1 MIPPEKPMSRRA
13 ARAANQRA
21 QDGTAQDAGD
31 ATQRLELP
39 ATEAFSLPPAAPTHT
54 TEFVPGFDAPT
65 PSGFLA
71 GLFTRHPRAWAATAL
86 SVVFVLLGTG
96 SVFAGS
102 LVGSGTPAEVH
113 RAAPLVVASASPT
126 PTADP
131 ARPVPANPAA
141 ATPLR
146 TCSVASLAADPRL
159 RTFEGVVVNTAT
171 GDVLF
176 DRSASKPAPT
186 ASVLKVLTAAAALA
200 ILGPD
205 ARLTT
210 KVYKGT
216 EPGSIVLV
224 GGGDPTLNAGST
236 TVYDGAPTLAD
247 LAAQTKAAWEKN
259 GEQPITK
266 IVLDATMWDP
276 ADNWNASWGER
287 ALADGDQTRVNALM
301 VDAGRLDPSHGSSKR
316 SATPVAD
323 AGAAFAKA
331 LGLAPGTEVVPGTGA
346 AGEPIAQ
353 VQSQP
358 VKTLIGQMLID
369 SDNTLGEMLARVT
382 SVSSGAGGTS
392 ASLATVIPKALAAYG
407 IPTTGIVIRD
417 GSGLSPDNAV
427 PPAYVAALMTKVL
440 SGKQNLGLIYSA
452 LPVAGKTGTLKTRF
466 SGASAA
472 ARGLVNAKTGWIG
485 SSRPLAGIA
494 HSPDGSALS
503 FAFFALGTNVAANA
517 MTALDTLTAG
527 ILKCGN
533 NLSNN

>member
-1 MIPPEKPMSRRA
+1 MIPPEKPISRRA
-13 ARAANQRA
+13 ARAADDRA
-21 QDGTAQDAGD
+21 QDGATADAGD
-31 ATQRLELP
+31 ATRRLDLP
-39 ATEAFSLPPAAPTHT
+39 ATEAFSIPPAVPTHT
-54 TEFVPGFDAPT
+54 SEFVPEFDAPR
-65 PSGFLA
+65 PSGPLA
-71 GLFTRHPRAWAATAL
+71 GAFTRHPRAWAATAL
-86 SVVFVLLGTG
+86 SIVFVLLGTG

-102 LVGSGTPAEVH
+102 LLASGTPA
-113 RAAPLVVASASPT
+113 AAPQAAPVVVASASPS
-126 PTADP
+126 PTQKP
-131 ARPVPANPAA
+131 ARPVPAHPAA

-171 GDVLF
+171 GEVLF
-176 DRSASKPAPT
+176 DRAATKPAPT

-200 ILGPD
+200 VLGPD

-210 KVYKGT
+210 KVYKGA

-224 GGGDPTLNAGST
+224 GGGDPTLNAGSK
-236 TVYDGAPTLAD
+236 TVYDGAPTLGD
-247 LAAQTKAAWEKN
+247 LAAQTKAAWEKDSD
-259 GEQPITK
+259 EPITK
-266 IVLDATMWDP
+266 VILDATMWDP

-287 ALADGDQTRVNALM
+287 ALADGDQTRINALM
-301 VDAGRLDPSHGSSKR
+301 VDAGRLDPANGSSRR

-331 LGLAPGTEVVPGTGA
+331 LGLAPGAEVVPGTGKT
-346 AGEPIAQ
+346 GEPIAQ

-369 SDNTLGEMLARVT
+369 SDNSLGEMLARVT

-407 IPTTGIVIRD
+407 IPTTGIVIKD

-452 LPVAGKTGTLKTRF
+452 LPVAGQTGTLKNRF
-466 SGASAA
+466 GGASAA

-485 SSRPLAGIA
+485 SSRTLAGIA

>member
-1 MIPPEKPMSRRA
+1 MTPPEEPTSRRA
-13 ARAANQRA
+13 ARAPNDRV
-21 QDGTAQDAGD
+21 QDGA
-31 ATQRLELP
+31 P
-39 ATEAFSLPPAAPTHT
+39 A
-54 TEFVPGFDAPT
+54 

-71 GLFTRHPRAWAATAL
+71 GVFTRHPRTWVAAAL

-113 RAAPLVVASASPT
+113 QAAPLIVASASPT
-126 PTADP
+126 PTPDP

-159 RTFEGVVVNTAT
+159 RTFEGAVVNTAT
-171 GDVLF
+171 GEVLF
-176 DRSASKPAPT
+176 DRAASKPAPT
-186 ASVLKVLTAAAALA
+186 ASVLKILTAAAALA

-210 KVYKGT
+210 KVYKGA

-236 TVYDGAPTLAD
+236 TVYGGAPTVAD
-247 LAAQTKAAWEKN
+247 LAAQTKAAWQKD
-259 GEQPITK
+259 GDQPITK
-266 IVLDATMWDP
+266 VILDAPMWDP

-301 VDAGRLDPSHGSSKR
+301 VDAGRLDPSRGSSKR
-316 SATPVAD
+316 SATPVTD
-323 AGAAFAKA
+323 AGTAFAKA
-331 LGLAPGTEVVPGTGA
+331 LGLAPGVEVVPGTGTT
-346 AGEPIAQ
+346 GEPIAQ

-358 VKTLIGQMLID
+358 VKTLIGQMLLD
-369 SDNTLGEMLARVT
+369 SDNTMGEMLARVT

-407 IPTTGIVIRD
+407 IPTTGIVIKD

-427 PPAYVAALMTKVL
+427 PPAYLAALMTKVL

-466 SGASAA
+466 SGASGA

-485 SSRPLAGIA
+485 SSRTLAGLA
-494 HSPDGSALS
+494 HSPDGSTLS
-503 FAFFALGTNVAANA
+503 FAFFALGNNVAANA

-527 ILKCGN
+527 ILGCGN

>member
-1 MIPPEKPMSRRA
+1 MIPPEKPISRRA
-13 ARAANQRA
+13 ARAADDRA
-21 QDGTAQDAGD
+21 QDGATPDAGD
-31 ATQRLELP
+31 ATRRLDLP
-39 ATEAFSLPPAAPTHT
+39 ATEAFSLPPAVPTHT
-54 TEFVPGFDAPT
+54 SEFVPEFDAPR
-65 PSGFLA
+65 PSGPLA
-71 GLFTRHPRAWAATAL
+71 GAFTRHPRAWAATAL
-86 SVVFVLLGTG
+86 SIVFVLLGTG

-102 LVGSGTPAEVH
+102 LLASGTPAAVPQ
-113 RAAPLVVASASPT
+113 AAPVVVASASPS
-126 PTADP
+126 PTQKP
-131 ARPVPANPAA
+131 ARPVPAHPAA

-171 GDVLF
+171 GEVLF
-176 DRSASKPAPT
+176 DRAATKPAPT

-200 ILGPD
+200 VLGPD

-210 KVYKGT
+210 KVYKGA

-224 GGGDPTLNAGST
+224 GGGDPTLNAGSK
-236 TVYDGAPTLAD
+236 TVYDGAPTLGD
-247 LAAQTKAAWEKN
+247 LAAQTKAAWEKDSD
-259 GEQPITK
+259 EPITK
-266 IVLDATMWDP
+266 VILDATMWDP

-287 ALADGDQTRVNALM
+287 ALADGDQTRINALM
-301 VDAGRLDPSHGSSKR
+301 VDAGRLDPANGSSRR

-331 LGLAPGTEVVPGTGA
+331 LGLAPGAEVVPGTGKT
-346 AGEPIAQ
+346 GEPIAQ

-369 SDNTLGEMLARVT
+369 SDNSLGEMLARVT

-407 IPTTGIVIRD
+407 IPTTGIVIKD

-452 LPVAGKTGTLKTRF
+452 LPVAGQTGTLKNRF
-466 SGASAA
+466 GGASAA

-485 SSRPLAGIA
+485 SSRTLAGIA

>member
-1 MIPPEKPMSRRA
+1 M
-13 ARAANQRA
+13 
-21 QDGTAQDAGD
+21 
-31 ATQRLELP
+31 
-39 ATEAFSLPPAAPTHT
+39 
-54 TEFVPGFDAPT
+54 
-65 PSGFLA
+65 
-71 GLFTRHPRAWAATAL
+71 ATAL

-102 LVGSGTPAEVH
+102 LMASGAPAAQNTP
-113 RAAPLVVASASPT
+113 APLVLGSASPT
-126 PTADP
+126 PTPDP
-131 ARPVPANPAA
+131 PRPVPANPAA
-141 ATPLR
+141 ATALR
-146 TCSVASLAADPRL
+146 TCSVASLAADSRL

-171 GDVLF
+171 GEVLF
-176 DRSASKPAPT
+176 DRSATKPAPT

-210 KVYKGT
+210 RVFKGT
-216 EPGSIVLV
+216 DPGSIVLV
-224 GGGDPTLNAGST
+224 GGGDPTLNAGSK
-236 TVYDGAPTLAD
+236 TVYTGAPTLAD
-247 LAAQTKAAWEKN
+247 LAAQTKAAWDKDG
-259 GEQPITK
+259 GEPITK
-266 IVLDATMWDP
+266 VILDATMWDP

-287 ALADGDQTRVNALM
+287 ALADGDQTRVTALM
-301 VDAGRLDPSHGSSKR
+301 VDAGRLDPANGSSKR

-323 AGAAFAKA
+323 AGAAFAAA
-331 LGLAPGTEVVPGTGA
+331 LGLPTGVEIVQGTGKT
-346 AGEPIAQ
+346 GEPIAQ

-392 ASLATVIPKALAAYG
+392 ASLGTVIPKALAAYG
-407 IPTTGIVIRD
+407 IPTTGVVIKD

-427 PPAYVAALMTKVL
+427 PPSYVAALMTKVL
-440 SGKQNLGLIYSA
+440 AGKQNLGLIYSA

-485 SSRPLAGIA
+485 SSRTLAGIA
-494 HSPDGSALS
+494 HSPDGTALS

>member
-1 MIPPEKPMSRRA
+1 MIPPEEPTRRRA
-13 ARAANQRA
+13 ARAAQ
-21 QDGTAQDAGD
+21 AGAPHGEQVSAGE
-31 ATQRLELP
+31 ATQRLDLP
-39 ATEAFSLPPAAPTHT
+39 APETPILPPAAPTYT
-54 TEFVPGFDAPT
+54 IEFVPEAANHPA
-65 PSGFLA
+65 GFLG
-71 GLFTRHPRAWAATAL
+71 GLFARHPRAWMATAL

-102 LVGSGTPAEVH
+102 LMASGAPAELN
-113 RAAPLVVASASPT
+113 RPAPLVATSDPPT
-126 PTADP
+126 PTPDP

-141 ATPLR
+141 PTALR
-146 TCSVASLAADPRL
+146 TCSVASLAADSRL

-171 GDVLF
+171 GEVLF

-210 KVYKGT
+210 KVYKGS

-224 GGGDPTLNAGST
+224 GGGDPTLSAGSK
-236 TVYDGAPTLAD
+236 TVYSGAPTLAD
-247 LAAQTKAAWEKN
+247 LAAQTKAAWEKDAD
-259 GEQPITK
+259 GPITK
-266 IVLDATMWDP
+266 VILDATMWDP

-287 ALADGDQTRVNALM
+287 ALADGDQTRINALM
-301 VDAGRLDPSHGSSKR
+301 VDAGRIDPANASSRR

-323 AGAAFAKA
+323 AGAAFATA
-331 LGLAPGTEVVPGTGA
+331 LGLSAGVEIVPGTGKV
-346 AGEPIAQ
+346 GEPIAQ

-358 VKTLIGQMLID
+358 VKTLIGQMLLD

-407 IPTTGIVIRD
+407 IPTAGIVIND

-427 PPAYVAALMTKVL
+427 PPTYLAALMTKVL
-440 SGKQNLGLIYSA
+440 SGKQNLGIIYSA

-485 SSRPLAGIA
+485 SARTLAGIA
-494 HSPDGSALS
+494 HSPDGAALS

-517 MTALDTLTAG
+517 MTALDALTAG